1 MSLDTLVILLMAAG
15 TVIFIG
21 EPLVR
26 RRPLPGLVRDTDHE
40 LERLS
45 LHKETLYTAIRDLD
59 FDFQTGKV
67 DHKDYTLLRQHLETE
82 ALQVLRQIDN
92 ADPLAG
98 LDRELERQIL
108 AIRQQ
113 SPSTTGLSPKSCPGC
128 GATLDCSENFCPFC
142 GQAIA
147 AAIKD

>member
-15 TVIFIG
+15 AVIFIG

-26 RRPLPGLVRDTDHE
+26 RQPLLGPVRDMDYE

-67 DHKDYTLLRQHLETE
+67 DHKDYAILRQHLEAE
-82 ALQVLRQIDN
+82 ALQVLRQIDTV
-92 ADPLAG
+92 DPLAT
-98 LDRELERQIL
+98 LDNELERQIL
-108 AIRQQ
+108 ALRQQ
-113 SPSTTGLSPKSCPGC
+113 SPSTPGLSPGSCPGC
-128 GATLDCSENFCPFC
+128 GTTLDGSENFCPSC
-142 GQAIA
+142 GQPLSRA
-147 AAIKD
+147 